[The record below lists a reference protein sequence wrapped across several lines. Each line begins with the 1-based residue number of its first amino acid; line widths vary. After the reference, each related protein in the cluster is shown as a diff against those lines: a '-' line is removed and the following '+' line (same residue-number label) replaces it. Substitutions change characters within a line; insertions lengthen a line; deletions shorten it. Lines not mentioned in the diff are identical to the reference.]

1 MSIQVLNL
9 KTIEKLGN
17 SVLLIKKITYDK
29 MDLERWENIL
39 KSAYSLNIKSWNL
52 RYPSDIISIEDKAV
66 FYEPN
71 FKSNKE
77 KFNNDCEVLKALQCL
92 RYNIEIEKE
101 QSQQEQQTLKNL
113 DDILDK
119 LKNHIIS
126 NLDDYKIA
134 SWG

>member
-1 MSIQVLNL
+1 MSVQVLNL

-17 SVLLIKKITYDK
+17 SILLIKKITYDK
-29 MDLERWENIL
+29 MDLERWENLL
-39 KSAYSLNIKSWNL
+39 KSAYGLNIKSWNL
-52 RYPSDIISIEDKAV
+52 RYTNDVIDEADEI

-71 FKSNKE
+71 FKNNKE

-92 RYNIEIEKE
+92 RYNIELEKE
-101 QSQQEQQTLKNL
+101 QSFQEQQTIKNL
-113 DDILDK
+113 DEILDK

-126 NLDDYKIA
+126 NLEDYKIA